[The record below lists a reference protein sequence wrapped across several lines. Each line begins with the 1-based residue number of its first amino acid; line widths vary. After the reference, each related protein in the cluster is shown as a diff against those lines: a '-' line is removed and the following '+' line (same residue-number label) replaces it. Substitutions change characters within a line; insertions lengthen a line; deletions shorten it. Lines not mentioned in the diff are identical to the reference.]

1 MKDESVT
8 CIQEWLKGLPKMDEE
23 VMHKWSKRVEPK
35 DKDHEGVIE
44 ELIKSEESLTAQI
57 AEYESKIK
65 ALEDAI
71 KVEEE
76 RQATEVEGKE

>member
-1 MKDESVT
+1 
-8 CIQEWLKGLPKMDEE
+8 
-23 VMHKWSKRVEPK
+23 MHKWSKRVEPK

-57 AEYESKIK
+57 AEYEAKIK
-65 ALEDAI
+65 ALEEAI

-76 RQATEVEGKE
+76 RQGVNKEGEGEEEAGAE